1 MAAAVSGASGDP
13 RETAASPQAYH
24 IELRQ
29 FPHNTAHFNLN
40 AQQVNAAIVE
50 PWAREKWID
59 IGDRKWNPNQA
70 KLTVIEGP
78 HIPVEELSMGRGW
91 RTAQRQGRD
100 VTELL
105 LGAARGRL
113 GSEDRSSPGG
123 GGPAPGQPGPAR
135 SGSAGAAEQSRET
148 DLLADSLGLELLGA
162 LGSERAPLHRAWGL
176 AAARHPECTAGESLV
191 LAERAVSSLLRS
203 RLVILA
209 LQAEDESQAREV
221 DGGEAQA
228 ALRAIESWRS
238 HPSTSAITI
247 CRA

>member
-1 MAAAVSGASGDP
+1 MSAASGDP
-13 RETAASPQAYH
+13 RETAVSPQAYH

-40 AQQVNAAIVE
+40 AQQVNTAIVE

-105 LGAARGRL
+105 LSAAQERL
-113 GSEDRSSPGG
+113 GGEDRSSPGG
-123 GGPAPGQPGPAR
+123 DGPASRQIDHVGSGSVEPAGQPP
-135 SGSAGAAEQSRET
+135 ET
-148 DLLADSLGLELLGA
+148 NLLADSLGLELLGA
-162 LGSERAPLHRAWGL
+162 LGSERAPLHRAWEL
-176 AAARHPECTAGESLV
+176 AAARHPERTAGEALV

-203 RLVILA
+203 RLVILN
-209 LQAEDESQAREV
+209 LQAEEESQAREL
-221 DGGEAQA
+221 DGGEAQG
-228 ALRAIESWRS
+228 ALRAIESWRGS
-238 HPSTSAITI
+238 PSTSAITI
-247 CRA
+247 RRA